1 MNEQT
6 LARAEKVKK
15 LLALAEKAGTQEEAE
30 LAMAR
35 AQEMMTKHMIDD
47 AMLASLGD
55 GRDEDKLIDEF
66 QLIPKSAY
74 FEYVVQLWAA
84 AAESNGVQVLVV
96 KIQRWAL
103 EQGVILVG
111 WQTDIERTK
120 LMFDL
125 IHHQCKRG
133 RNRDMPAHL
142 KALGGGKIVGD
153 WKRAFTLA
161 FAVRVGQ
168 RLREQAERTKQE
180 VATTNPE
187 FLPVLV
193 SRQERAQ
200 RLAEDMS
207 SGKHEVKLKY
217 NREGYEA
224 GHRAANQADLGN
236 TRLGDESRLELS

>member
-35 AQEMMTKHMIDD
+35 AQELMTKHMIDD

-55 GRDEDKLIDEF
+55 GDSDKLIDEF

-74 FEYVVQLWAA
+74 FEYIVQLWAA
-84 AAESNGVQVLVV
+84 VAEANGVQVLVV
-96 KIQRWAL
+96 KIQRWSL

-111 WQTDIERTK
+111 WQSDVERVK
-120 LMFDL
+120 ALFEV
-125 IHHQCKRG
+125 IHAQCKRG
-133 RNRDMPAHL
+133 RNSGMPAHL

-153 WKRAFTLA
+153 WKRSFTIA
-161 FAVRVGQ
+161 FAVRIGQ
-168 RLREQAERTKQE
+168 RLREQVERTKHE
-180 VATTNPE
+180 VVATNPE

-193 SRQERAQ
+193 TREERAKQ
-200 RLAEDMS
+200 LAEDMS
-207 SGKHEVKLKY
+207 SGKHEARLKY
-217 NREGYEA
+217 NREGYAA
-224 GHRAANQADLGN
+224 GHEAASRADLGN
-236 TRLGDESRLELS
+236 TRVGDEAKRELR